1 MVFDGLTRPAYR
13 LAKGVEQEMS
23 NHEQH
28 EQSHSSVKRKT
39 MSRRQ
44 FLSYTLGGAGA
55 FMAGGVVLP
64 MIRFAVDP
72 ILQKKTGGTFVKVA
86 EESAITSEPKEFK
99 YQIHQ
104 VDGWY
109 ESDPVRTAWIARDQN
124 GAIFAL
130 SPVCKHLGC
139 TVNWNTQNDNQY
151 FCPCHE
157 AKYSFDGKNLKV
169 APAPLDEYEVEVRD
183 GWVYLGPVKANTRV

>member
-1 MVFDGLTRPAYR
+1 MHD
-13 LAKGVEQEMS
+13 AK
-23 NHEQH
+23 HE
-28 EQSHSSVKRKT
+28 HSSEKPTRRE

-55 FMAGGVVLP
+55 FMAAGVTIP

-72 ILQKKTGGTFVKVA
+72 ILQPSGEGTFVKVV
-86 EESAITSEPKEFK
+86 EESKITSEPKSFK
-99 YQIHQ
+99 FQVHQ

-109 ESDPVRTAWIARDQN
+109 ESDTELEAWIMKDDK
-124 GAIFAL
+124 GEIYAL

-139 TVNWNTQNDNQY
+139 TVNWNADARYQNQF

-157 AKYSFDGKNLKV
+157 AHYTKEGKNLAV
-169 APAPLDEYEVEVRD
+169 APAPLDEYNIKLEN
-183 GWVYLGPVKANTRV
+183 GFVYLGKVQPNQHVTK